1 MRAGMPRSAPVLF
14 LLLLAF
20 DVPRANAVVLG
31 ELRSSARVGQVL
43 QAEIEVSEHPAER
56 FDPACLKLFRP
67 QSASDDLP
75 WITEARLSYRREGG
89 HGRLTIV
96 SRAAITDPAVRL
108 GVGSECAAGAS
119 RQYTILLADPMGVV
133 ASPPTPGAA
142 PATALGKTDSR
153 PAAVAAARPPAA
165 AVPPQ
170 RPPVAVG
177 ESVRAGRA
185 AAAKGEAAPLSASD
199 ELSEPVTTSGLGREL
214 LRLEQRALAML
225 NDPADDQETMSN
237 KLAWLEANVA
247 ELKRATERLQGG
259 AAALPGGDPGGEPR
273 LPAAA
278 AGPASA
284 PPSVAAQG
292 GAPLAA
298 ATVPAPALP
307 AGSEAPPSAR
317 AQQAA
322 PATTAESGSW
332 LIYGAVA
339 LLLLLSLFLVRRRR
353 NTAIEPLQPA
363 TAEAPARAAF
373 GDSQFSLTPDAAA
386 AVPIEQLPRRAIAP
400 STAPSTAPSAAPA
413 AAPAAPAAAAAA
425 AAPSA
430 AATRESTLAAAAAPT
445 LPVDDGVGG
454 AAPAMELAE
463 IMLSFGRVSGAART
477 LEEYIAALPQESAR
491 PWIRLLH
498 LYRRNGM
505 RKEFEAL
512 TVKLNRNF
520 NVEILAWETG
530 KASGELELVPLAG
543 APAKAETLE
552 DIPRLRDEI
561 IALWGKPE
569 CHGYLEKLL
578 RDNRQGKRKGF
589 PLAVAEEILFLIDL
603 AAARDAAR

>member
-108 GVGSECAAGAS
+108 GVRSECAAGAS

-165 AVPPQ
+165 AIPAQ

-177 ESVRAGRA
+177 ESVRAGRV

-259 AAALPGGDPGGEPR
+259 AAALPGGDPAGEPR
-273 LPAAA
+273 LPAAG
-278 AGPASA
+278 AGSASA
-284 PPSVAAQG
+284 PPAVAAQG

-298 ATVPAPALP
+298 ATVPAR
-307 AGSEAPPSAR
+307 SEAPP
-317 AQQAA
+317 
-322 PATTAESGSW
+322 TVAESGSW
-332 LIYGAVA
+332 LIYGAAA
-339 LLLLLSLFLVRRRR
+339 LLLLLSLLLVRRRR
-353 NTAIEPLQPA
+353 NAAIEPLQPA
-363 TAEAPARAAF
+363 TAQAPARAAF

-386 AVPIEQLPRRAIAP
+386 AVPIEQLPRRATVP
-400 STAPSTAPSAAPA
+400 STAPSTAPSIAPT
-413 AAPAAPAAAAAA
+413 

-430 AATRESTLAAAAAPT
+430 EATRESTLAAAPPLA
-445 LPVDDGVGG
+445 VDHGVGG
-454 AAPAMELAE
+454 AAPAIELAE

-477 LEEYIAALPQESAR
+477 LEEYVAALPQESAR